1 MLALTIKYLRFSRCT
16 QDIMLN
22 VDTFTQCLHLQT
34 SSQLSANTE
43 ITNLSVGCADF
54 QN

>member
-1 MLALTIKYLRFSRCT
+1 MRVSRCT

-22 VDTFTQCLHLQT
+22 VNTFTQCLQT
-34 SSQLSANTE
+34 SSQSSASTE

-54 QN
+54 QIKDVDS